1 MSRFL
6 VMFTIL
12 TTEDLVN
19 KGIVLANANKE
30 TAHFLSQSDVTF
42 AYFVDLFWQDI
53 HFKNMCRINV
63 CFKTHYDYLT
73 LVKSE

>member
-1 MSRFL
+1 MSRFS

-30 TAHFLSQSDVTF
+30 TAHFLSRSDVTF
-42 AYFVDLFWQDI
+42 AYFVDFILFWQDI

-63 CFKTHYDYLT
+63 CLKNT
-73 LVKSE
+73 LWLLNIS